1 MIIDREVITIID
13 KNEINIRHKNGQSI
27 KLIAKNLGIAR
38 NTVRA
43 YIREFEASIM
53 TLSQTFFF
61 CLLFNYLT
69 ICKKDKS
76 NL

>member
-1 MIIDREVITIID
+1 MITIID
-13 KNEINIRHKNGQSI
+13 KNEIIIRHKNGQSI